1 MSQAVTQSDS
11 DVVRSH
17 VRDVYLKPAVQR
29 GERVF
34 VVNVGTVHKAL
45 ALNNRVPL
53 VCAALKS
60 KKFLDDNKLRLV
72 SQSGPPSG
80 QSTTVTFTY
89 EILAPGTARAASP
102 NPLISLRGVAKDLF
116 RELGGGETFIRSERS
131 NFDRHREK

>member
-17 VRDVYLKPAVQR
+17 VREVYLKPAIQR

-34 VVNVGTVHKAL
+34 VVNAGAVHKAL

-60 KKFLDDNKLRLV
+60 RKFLDDNKLRLV
-72 SQSGPPSG
+72 AQSGPPSG

-89 EILAPGTARAASP
+89 EILAPGARAASP
-102 NPLISLRGVAKDLF
+102 NPLIGLRGVAKDLF
-116 RELGGGETFIRSERS
+116 RELGGGESFIRGERS
-131 NFDRHREK
+131 NFDRQREK